1 MESLQKVITITG
13 IPSSGKSTLAGLLA
27 EFHNDAP
34 VFCVD
39 YVYHKI
45 AKKLGKDIHEFTSP
59 NGWRK
64 MPPEEI
70 KELKMEAYHEMIS
83 ALVME
88 HPEAKTI
95 IAEGYGL
102 CFNYDRIYLQDALK
116 AQFSK
121 VKFLHLHKDVSFE
134 NWCKYKG
141 VMGTDKR
148 KAEYEELKGIA
159 SIYPASIRIND

>member
-1 MESLQKVITITG
+1 MESIQKIVTITG

-39 YVYHKI
+39 YVYHEM
-45 AKKLGKDIHEFTSP
+45 AKKLGKDIHEFTAP

-70 KELKMEAYHEMIS
+70 KELKRQTYHEMIEKF
-83 ALVME
+83 ADKHHDKPWV
-88 HPEAKTI
+88 I
-95 IAEGYGL
+95 EGYGL
-102 CFNYDRIYLQDALK
+102 CFNYDRIYLQDALRV
-116 AQFSK
+116 QFSK